1 MTTAYNFENYK
12 ELYNTCSMSFCGT
25 EPFYY
30 KTVAVSE
37 HYILLQLDNIV

>member
-1 MTTAYNFENYK
+1 MQY
-12 ELYNTCSMSFCGT
+12 MSFCGT